1 MIDFDTAFE
10 LESAKGK
17 RRITC
22 RSKNVDI
29 AGFSE
34 DANDTLLALPQ
45 TWFEWKD
52 QKIQHSSYWCRQQAF
67 SYPVKKQSL
76 LYQIP
81 LGLMQ
86 NTAIWANWGGK
97 QKRNSAKIN

>member
-45 TWFEWKD
+45 T
-52 QKIQHSSYWCRQQAF
+52 
-67 SYPVKKQSL
+67 
-76 LYQIP
+76 
-81 LGLMQ
+81 
-86 NTAIWANWGGK
+86 
-97 QKRNSAKIN
+97 